1 MFHNQI
7 NEKIA
12 VIINDFETA
21 VDVHGMRKPF
31 LSNKIATVQ
40 GKNVTALNET
50 RFILSINI
58 LHNWMH

>member
-31 LSNKIATVQ
+31 LSNKIAPVQ
-40 GKNVTALNET
+40 GKNVTASNEI
-50 RFILSINI
+50 RFIVSINKF
-58 LHNWMH
+58 HNRMH

>member
-31 LSNKIATVQ
+31 LSHKIATIQ
-40 GKNVTALNET
+40 GKNVTASNEI
-50 RFILSINI
+50 RFIVSINKF
-58 LHNWMH
+58 HNRMH